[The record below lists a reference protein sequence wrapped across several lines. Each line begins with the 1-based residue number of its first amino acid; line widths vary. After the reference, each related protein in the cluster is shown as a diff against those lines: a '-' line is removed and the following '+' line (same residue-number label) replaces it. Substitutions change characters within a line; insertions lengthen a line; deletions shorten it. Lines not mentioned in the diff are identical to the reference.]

1 VILEALVGERAFRVE
16 IRTTGAQYRVVVD
29 DRPLEVDF
37 LASGEGFFSL
47 VADGESH
54 DVALERGPRGFAV
67 TVNGYRTIV
76 DLGAPVP
83 SGLAPRHAPSGDS
96 RLVAPMPGK
105 VVRVLVPAGTPV
117 LAGQGLV
124 VMEAMKMENEL
135 LAPRPGTV
143 KEVHVREGQAVETGA
158 LLVTVE

>member
-1 VILEALVGERAFRVE
+1 MILEAVVGERAFRVE
-16 IRTTGAQYRVVVD
+16 VRRAGARHEVVVD
-29 DRPLEVDF
+29 GRRLDVEI
-37 LASGEGFFSL
+37 LASDEHFASL
-47 VADGESH
+47 VVGLECHA
-54 DVALERGPRGFAV
+54 VALERRPRGFAV
-67 TVNGYRTIV
+67 TVDGHRTIV
-76 DLGAPVP
+76 DLGPPVP
-83 SGLAPRHAPSGDS
+83 SGVAPRHGSGES

-105 VVRVLVPAGTPV
+105 VVRVLVPVGAPV
-117 LAGQGLV
+117 VAGQGLV